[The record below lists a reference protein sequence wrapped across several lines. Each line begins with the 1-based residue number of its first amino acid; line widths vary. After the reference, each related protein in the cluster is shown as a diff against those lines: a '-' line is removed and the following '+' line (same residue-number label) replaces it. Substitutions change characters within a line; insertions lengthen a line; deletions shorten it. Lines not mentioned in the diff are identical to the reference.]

1 MSLSIISSLILSTQ
15 VCDAASI
22 SIISIVV
29 PCPIAIQFSQL
40 LQGFPSVV
48 LRQLIALANSLALEV
63 FPVPL
68 GQKKR

>member
-1 MSLSIISSLILSTQ
+1 M
-15 VCDAASI
+15 
-22 SIISIVV
+22 ISIVV

-40 LQGFPSVV
+40 LQGLPSVV
-48 LRQLIALANSLALEV
+48 LRQLIAFANNLALEV